1 MKNLKALSALLDE
14 TEPNQRIIKAE
25 IARELG
31 DFDECLLLLS
41 NMVDKSYEFVVDSI
55 KKLAEGKVR
64 AVKPLDP
71 TK

>member
-1 MKNLKALSALLDE
+1 VKNLKALSALLDE